1 MKAVEVL
8 DLKVWHPL
16 QDDPALN
23 GVNISCHQGKI
34 YGVIGQNGSG
44 KSTLCHAIRRLIPGL
59 LGGKT
64 TGDIR
69 INGRP
74 LSELSDE
81 ELVAAIGLVFDNPYT
96 QITGVCLTVYEE
108 VAYGLENLKI
118 SCDEIFDRTS
128 KLLVDLELDDLA
140 FRDPMELSGGQRQR
154 VSLASVLA
162 MDTQVVVI
170 DEPTSQLDPQSTT
183 QIFDIIR
190 LLRGQGKTVI
200 LVENKLDQLMQVVDE
215 LIVMDQGNV
224 VCAGLPGDVL
234 PLAHK
239 RAIPCGYPEIF
250 TLSLALKNS
259 GLINDYWTSLTDAR
273 ASLSTR
279 GITGRR
285 DEEEE

>member
-1 MKAVEVL
+1 MKAVEVS

-16 QDDPALN
+16 QHVPSLD
-23 GVNISCHQGKI
+23 GVNISCQQGKI

-44 KSTLCHAIRRLIPGL
+44 KSTLCHVIRRLIPGL

-64 TGDIR
+64 AGEIR

-74 LSELSDE
+74 LPELSDE

-108 VAYGLENLKI
+108 VAYGLENLKV
-118 SCDEIFDRTS
+118 SSDEIFDRTS
-128 KLLVDLELDDLA
+128 KLLVDLDLDELA

-154 VSLASVLA
+154 VSLAAVLA

-170 DEPTSQLDPQSTT
+170 DEPTSQLDPQSTS

-200 LVENKLDQLMQVVDE
+200 LVENKLDQLMQVIDE
-215 LIVMDQGNV
+215 LIVMDQGSV
-224 VCAGLPGDVL
+224 VCAGSPAEVL
-234 PLAHK
+234 PLAYEK
-239 RAIPCGYPEIF
+239 AIPCGYPDF
-250 TLSLALKNS
+250 TFTMSPL
-259 GLINDYWTSLTDAR
+259 
-273 ASLSTR
+273 
-279 GITGRR
+279 
-285 DEEEE
+285 